1 MKDSPARL
9 LLLATASCLLTATS
23 SKGAILWVDGVL
35 ATPTSHIAA
44 DPAAITDQTN
54 VTGWSGVT
62 LAANETLTLTWDTAF
77 FNDGT
82 GVIQVTS
89 TVRLHPSPS
98 GSSFD
103 IRFLLSDG
111 SYSDQVSIAAQTG
124 VKRIDKDTKQF
135 VSLQTVGIAG
145 IYSGP
150 LAIKGIELTNLNLT
164 SDGAGGF
171 VNESFSLLG
180 LNAVVPV
187 PEPSSSLLALGGVA
201 LMGMRRRR
209 AAR

>member
-1 MKDSPARL
+1 MKDSSARL
-9 LLLATASCLLTATS
+9 LLLAIGSCLLTATS
-23 SKGAILWVDGVL
+23 SMGATLWVDGVL

-44 DPAAITDQTN
+44 DPAAITDHTN
-54 VTGWSGVT
+54 VTGWLGVT

-82 GVIQVTS
+82 GVIQVNS
-89 TVRLHPSPS
+89 VVRTFPAPT

-111 SYSDQVSIAAQTG
+111 SYSDQVAIAAQTG
-124 VKRIDKDTKQF
+124 VKRIDGKQF
-135 VSLQTVGIAG
+135 ISQQTIGIAG

-150 LAIKGIELTNLNLT
+150 LAIKGIEFTNLNLT

-171 VNESFSLLG
+171 VNQSFSLLG
-180 LNAVVPV
+180 VNAVVPV

-201 LMGMRRRR
+201 LLGMRRRR
-209 AAR
+209 VVR